1 MTILNLNDELIMLEI
16 SGDDATTYLQG
27 QLTNDIRELANKPFQ
42 YSAHLN
48 NKGRILASF
57 IITSPCENTYYLIT
71 SKTLVDKI
79 TPRLK
84 MFILRSKVN
93 LTLSRKFLSLSSTKI
108 DSQHRLE
115 LNTQYHLNIHDN
127 PIENAQIDSNTW
139 HQALV
144 ELPFPMIYLDT
155 LEKIIPQQVN
165 FDLLGG
171 INFKKGCYT
180 GQEIVAR
187 THYLGKIKRRMAKF
201 TTQTQPQIGQ
211 SVVSPIVENQEVG
224 FVIDFYQV
232 DRMYHGLVS
241 VQNDCI
247 DNIYFDSENQNQ
259 LNCLA
264 FATDTQGK

>member
-27 QLTNDIRELANKPFQ
+27 QLTNDIRELSNKPFQ

-48 NKGRILASF
+48 NKGRILANF
-57 IITSPCENTYYLIT
+57 IITSPSENTYYLIT
-71 SKTLVDKI
+71 SKTLSDKI

-84 MFILRSKVN
+84 MFILRSKVS
-93 LTLSRKFLSLSSTKI
+93 LTLSNKFISLSNTTV
-108 DSQHRLE
+108 DAQHSLE
-115 LNTQYHLNIHDN
+115 LNTHYYLNIHNN
-127 PIENAQIDSNTW
+127 PIENAQLNSNAW
-139 HQALV
+139 HKALV

-155 LEKIIPQQVN
+155 MEKIIPQQVN

-201 TTQTQPQIGQ
+201 TTQTKPHIGQ
-211 SVVSPIVENQEVG
+211 SVVSPIVENQETG
-224 FVIDFYQV
+224 FVVDFYQV
-232 DRMYHGLVS
+232 NDLYHGLVS
-241 VQNDCI
+241 IQSDCI
-247 DNIYFDSENQNQ
+247 ESIYFDSENQNQ

-264 FATDTQGK
+264 LAIDTQGK